1 MKIIETPPRF
11 PLLSFRDLEIWL
23 KHLAPAV
30 EGSRVQRVFVP
41 EAPLHPLGFWLNTL
55 VMEFHSPSTSGQLLI
70 SLRPQECGMVL
81 HPPRTFRPAP
91 SASRS
96 GFHLA
101 LSKLVTGSRLER
113 LTQVP
118 GDRIVVFR
126 FQGHCRLEMHLHL
139 IPGKPVGVLLQEGA
153 WLQSTDQK
161 SEYPDPK
168 PRVLGQERIES
179 IPIHPEWFARP
190 DTYREL
196 WVQAETASLLRLRK
210 LRALQKLESETRA
223 LQSKRRSL
231 EEQLRQTEQEPD
243 WMRYGNLLQANLY
256 LRPRLDDH
264 FYSLTD
270 PMTGLLEKVPGD
282 HKRSP
287 EQQLEQYF
295 HLAKRKKRKSSE
307 SSERLAEITRRLSE
321 CDSLRERILTTSDDR
336 TLQAIDQE
344 LGLSSG
350 SGLLP
355 TREQKK
361 IAGFS
366 GKQFVSQEGLVILVG
381 RNASENLELTF
392 KIARGNDIWFHVKAR
407 PGSHTV
413 ILLPPTRSAS
423 LETLLDAANLC
434 ILYSGGRDWGKT
446 EVDYTLRKHVKKIK
460 NQTEVSYSS
469 PKTLSVVLD
478 AARLK
483 RLGNP

>member
-1 MKIIETPPRF
+1 
-11 PLLSFRDLEIWL
+11 
-23 KHLAPAV
+23 
-30 EGSRVQRVFVP
+30 
-41 EAPLHPLGFWLNTL
+41 
-55 VMEFHSPSTSGQLLI
+55 
-70 SLRPQECGMVL
+70 MVL

-231 EEQLRQTEQEPD
+231 EEQLR
-243 WMRYGNLLQANLY
+243 
-256 LRPRLDDH
+256 
-264 FYSLTD
+264 
-270 PMTGLLEKVPGD
+270 
-282 HKRSP
+282 
-287 EQQLEQYF
+287 
-295 HLAKRKKRKSSE
+295 
-307 SSERLAEITRRLSE
+307 
-321 CDSLRERILTTSDDR
+321 
-336 TLQAIDQE
+336 
-344 LGLSSG
+344 
-350 SGLLP
+350 
-355 TREQKK
+355 
-361 IAGFS
+361 
-366 GKQFVSQEGLVILVG
+366 
-381 RNASENLELTF
+381 
-392 KIARGNDIWFHVKAR
+392 
-407 PGSHTV
+407 
-413 ILLPPTRSAS
+413 
-423 LETLLDAANLC
+423 
-434 ILYSGGRDWGKT
+434 
-446 EVDYTLRKHVKKIK
+446 
-460 NQTEVSYSS
+460 
-469 PKTLSVVLD
+469 
-478 AARLK
+478 
-483 RLGNP
+483 